1 MDSKLPIGVQDFAKL
16 RTEGYKYIDKTGII
30 YRLAKSGCYY
40 FLSRPRRFGKSL
52 FLSTLEAYFLGRKDL
67 FSGLEIEN
75 QERTGLNIPYCIWI
89 LIPRSI
95 LRQKP

>member
-1 MDSKLPIGVQDFAKL
+1 MNSKLPIGIQDFAKL
-16 RTEGYKYIDKTGII
+16 RTEGYKYIDKSEII

-67 FSGLEIEN
+67 FSGLEIGIAWEKV
-75 QERTGLNIPYCIWI
+75 GLNILCCSRPEHTEI
-89 LIPRSI
+89 
-95 LRQKP
+95 